1 MYVCFLDDD
10 DLRNIRRQKS
20 RDRYANMP
28 SDKKA
33 ELNAKKGKLSSKQGK
48 EAICRFVTCCYIIYE
63 SCIMPQIYYES
74 YIMPQI

>member
-10 DLRNIRRQKS
+10 DLRNIRRQKA
-20 RDRYANMP
+20 RDCYANMP

-33 ELNAKKGKLSSKQGK
+33 ELNAKKTGKLSSKEGR

-63 SCIMPQIYYES
+63 S